1 MQKVSDLLK
10 KFDLKI
16 IEKISKGYSSEIFLL
31 KNSKG
36 KKFALKLEKSKSTR
50 KNMVFKESTN
60 LGLANSVSIGPK
72 LYAFDEENKF
82 LVMEFIEGKRFSD
95 WIKEKIPKKILLKFL
110 KNLFFQAKK
119 LDKAGLDHG
128 QLAGKGRN
136 ILVRKS
142 LPIIIDFEKASQT
155 RRVHNV
161 SQIKSLVF
169 FNKDGF
175 LAQRINGIVG
185 ERELKKIINEF

>member
-16 IEKISKGYSSEIFLL
+16 IEKISKGYSSEIFLM

-36 KKFALKLEKSKSTR
+36 KKFALKLEKSKYTR

>member
-185 ERELKKIINEF
+185 ERELKKI